1 MDYATLC
8 KSKKVA
14 LQFSGGKDSL
24 ALLHLMQPYWNDLTV
39 YYCNSGDTFP
49 EIDQLIDAV
58 KSIVPNFVEV
68 KGRKPL
74 VEQFHGWAS
83 DLLTPSS
90 THFGAMVGDEGPALT
105 DRYTCCTLSLMEPM
119 HERMHADE
127 IEVIIRG
134 QRNSD
139 RLKSPVVSGQV
150 HDGFE
155 IYFPLADF
163 TEEQVFAYLK
173 EHGIPVPRFYT
184 EGMTSGGD
192 CLHCTAWLEH
202 GQAKYLKKFHPQAA
216 KVVFHRLEEIK
227 KAADDKY
234 KRLCKALQE

>member
-8 KSKKVA
+8 KTKKVA

-24 ALLHLMQPYWNDLTV
+24 ALLHKMQPYWNDLTV

-49 EIDQLIDAV
+49 EIDELISAV

-68 KGRKPL
+68 QGRQPL
-74 VEQFHGWAS
+74 VEQIHGWAS

-90 THFGAMVGDEGPALT
+90 THFGAMVGDVGPALT
-105 DRYTCCTLSLMEPM
+105 DRYTCCFLSMMEPM
-119 HERMHADE
+119 HERMRADG
-127 IEVIIRG
+127 IEVIVRG
-134 QRNSD
+134 QRDSD
-139 RLKSPVVSGQV
+139 RLRSPVGTGEFK
-150 HDGFE
+150 DGFL
-155 IYFPLADF
+155 IVYPLASF
-163 TEEQVFAYLK
+163 SEEDVFEYLK
-173 EHGIPVPRFYT
+173 LHEIPVPRFYT

-202 GQAKYLKKFHPQAA
+202 GQAKYLTKFHPQAA
-216 KVVFHRLEEIK
+216 KVVFHRLDEIK

-234 KRLCKALQE
+234 KRLCKALEE